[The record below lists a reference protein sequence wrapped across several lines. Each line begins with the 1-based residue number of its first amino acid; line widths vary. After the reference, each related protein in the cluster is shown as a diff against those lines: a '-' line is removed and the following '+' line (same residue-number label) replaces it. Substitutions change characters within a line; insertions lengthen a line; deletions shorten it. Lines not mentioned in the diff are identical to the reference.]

1 MDNLQISEEEAEI
14 QKDIRDLVVERIRV
28 MSSNLQV
35 SIGNDGK
42 ILTKDSMLKSV
53 KDNTDLGK
61 KIVKIQID
69 FLKDMASGR
78 IYEQ

>member
-69 FLKDMASGR
+69 FLKDMASGK